1 MEKTA
6 NFAGKRFRRCSVA
19 VFAALIFTL
28 IFSAFVS
35 ADTIPITLKTTKDQ
49 LNIRTEPD
57 TYSDLLTVIEAKG
70 TVLYP
75 VEKVSDRDWYKI
87 QFSGGVY
94 GYVYGEYVTAGDSV
108 KSSVSLFPGAA
119 IRTQPTDTASVQKMC
134 SVETELTVSA
144 QDTTG
149 KWYYVTSFNGEKG
162 YIKKSSVKALDV
174 TYPSADLPGE
184 SVEKISLVEVNADNG
199 KVRAQTST
207 SSEIVATVTR
217 GQLLSV
223 IGETK
228 TGGYT
233 WYKVKVSGGKIG
245 NVREDVVKAYDTSH
259 LKGKIIVIDPGH
271 GCLKSTTAT
280 TIDNGNV
287 GVSGTLEKDINLKV
301 SRYLQTYL
309 KSAGATVIMTR
320 ETDVGVLTLDDRAQI
335 ANKNKADIF
344 ISVHCNYSTTNK
356 SKRGV
361 LTYYYSGGN
370 AKSGTLA
377 GSLQTALATE
387 LNANN
392 LGTASDKFTVLVNS
406 TVPSSLA
413 ELGYMS
419 NAEDDALLKTE
430 SYQMLCA
437 QGLYKGVLKYFK

>member
-1 MEKTA
+1 MKKTEK
-6 NFAGKRFRRCSVA
+6 FAGKRFRRCSVA
-19 VFAALIFTL
+19 VFTALIFTL
-28 IFSAFVS
+28 LFSAFVS

-49 LNIRTEPD
+49 LNIRVQPD
-57 TYSDLLTVIEAKG
+57 TYSDLLTVIETKG

-87 QFSGGVY
+87 RFAGGIY
-94 GYVYGEYVTAGDSV
+94 GYVYGEYVTAGDPV

-119 IRTQPTDTASVQKMC
+119 IRTQPTDTASVQKTC

-144 QDTTG
+144 QDPTG
-149 KWYYVTSFNGEKG
+149 KWYYVTSFNGEQG
-162 YIKKSSVKALDV
+162 YIKNSSVKALDV
-174 TYPSADLPGE
+174 TYPSVEHPGE
-184 SVEKISLVEVNADNG
+184 SVEKLSLVEVNADSG
-199 KVRAQTST
+199 KVRAQAST
-207 SSEIVATVTR
+207 SSEILATLTR

-223 IGETK
+223 LDEAKSGS
-228 TGGYT
+228 YT
-233 WYKVKVSGGKIG
+233 WYKVKINGGQIG
-245 NVREDVVKAYDTSH
+245 YVREDVVKAYDTSH

-271 GCLKSTTAT
+271 GCLKSSSVS

-301 SRYLQTYL
+301 ARYLQTYL

-320 ETDVGVLTLDDRAQI
+320 ETDVGVLTLDDRAQV

-344 ISVHCNYSTTNK
+344 ISIHCNYSTTNK
-356 SKRGV
+356 TKRGV

-392 LGTASDKFTVLVNS
+392 LGTASDKFTVLVNT
-406 TVPSSLA
+406 TVPASLV

>member
-6 NFAGKRFRRCSVA
+6 GLAGKRFRRCSVA

-49 LNIRTEPD
+49 LNIRTEAND
-57 TYSDLLTVIEAKG
+57 RSVILTVIDKQG

-75 VEKVSDRDWYKI
+75 VEKVPNINWYKI
-87 QFSGGVY
+87 RFDNGIY
-94 GYVYGEYVTAGDSV
+94 GYVFGEYVIAGDSL

-119 IRTQPTDTASVQKMC
+119 IRTQPSSTASVQKMC
-134 SVETELTVSA
+134 SVDTELTVSA
-144 QDTTG
+144 QDNTG

-162 YIKKSSVKALDV
+162 YILKSSVKDFDV
-174 TYPSADLPGE
+174 TYPSANVPGAA
-184 SVEKISLVEVNADNG
+184 VEKISLVEVNADSG
-199 KVRAQTST
+199 KVRAKTST
-207 SSEIVATVTR
+207 SSEILATLTR

-223 IGETK
+223 LGEEK
-228 TGGYT
+228 VSGYT
-233 WYKVKVSGGKIG
+233 WYKVKINGGNIG
-245 NVREDVVKAYDTSH
+245 YVREDVVKAYDTSH
-259 LKGKIIVIDPGH
+259 LKGKIVAIDPGH
-271 GCLKSTTAT
+271 GCLKSSEATAV
-280 TIDNGNV
+280 DNGNI

-301 SRYLQTYL
+301 ARHLQSYL

-320 ETDVGVLTLDDRAQI
+320 ETDVGLMTLDGRAQI
-335 ANKNKADIF
+335 ANSNKADIF
-344 ISVHCNYSTTNK
+344 ISIHCNYSTK
-356 SKRGV
+356 DKEKRGV

-370 AKSGTLA
+370 AKSKTLA
-377 GSLQTALATE
+377 GSLQTALAKD

-406 TVPSSLA
+406 TMPASLV

-419 NAEDDALLKTE
+419 NAADDALLKTDD
-430 SYQMLCA
+430 YQMLCA
-437 QGLYKGVLKYFK
+437 QGLYKGVLTYFK